1 MRPHIKPPPTQ
12 YQESTIEK
20 KDSSETS
27 ETPPHNINN
36 KVAYN
41 RDQEEDKSNKDL
53 MRTCAFEMAT
63 VSGKMPLENSDRNTP
78 SEGSYE
84 LVIQR
89 DSPQKLDSVVQLD
102 NKYSSFESSGAWTF
116 PEEFRKICITSSGKS
131 VMDFVESQD
140 TKRSRHQRSLNFAK
154 IENTEK
160 VYSKYFQT
168 GFTTVE
174 TNCSIESN

>member
-20 KDSSETS
+20 KDSSDTQ
-27 ETPPHNINN
+27 HKINN

-41 RDQEEDKSNKDL
+41 RDQEEDKSNKDS
-53 MRTCAFEMAT
+53 MRTAT
-63 VSGKMPLENSDRNTP
+63 VSGEMPMEHSDRNTP
-78 SEGSYE
+78 SEGSHE

-102 NKYSSFESSGAWTF
+102 NKYSSFESSGVWTF
-116 PEEFRKICITSSGKS
+116 PEEFRKICITNSGKS
-131 VMDFVESQD
+131 VMDFMESQD
-140 TKRSRHQRSLNFAK
+140 TKSSRHQRSLDFTK
-154 IENTEK
+154 IKTIEK
-160 VYSKYFQT
+160 VYKYIQT

-174 TNCSIESN
+174 PNT